1 MRVASEK
8 GLTERWIIGSNDAV
22 ARRPGGPCASNYELW
37 LAVAPTLLGDGVRLF
52 DDLRS
57 PIDLEVLEV
66 VEGPRATHLRYRV
79 RDGGG

>member
-1 MRVASEK
+1 MRQQLRTLAC
-8 GLTERWIIGSNDAV
+8 GRTDPIG
-22 ARRPGGPCASNYELW
+22 RR
-37 LAVAPTLLGDGVRLF
+37 VRLF